1 MNATRNLQLVG
12 LFCLVLVSSW
22 CALKCGGES
31 AFVSGNIGLPASV
44 ELVRQSERAAY
55 IYFACFVLAVILAAY
70 LISMLTK
77 NLATEAL
84 WIVRYGLGVIFVLI
98 CDVGVCWLVST
109 FYKV

>member
-1 MNATRNLQLVG
+1 
-12 LFCLVLVSSW
+12 
-22 CALKCGGES
+22 
-31 AFVSGNIGLPASV
+31 
-44 ELVRQSERAAY
+44 
-55 IYFACFVLAVILAAY
+55 
-70 LISMLTK
+70 MLTK